1 MHFIKK
7 RASCIKRYTL
17 STEDTLCL
25 KKMHFLHEKVQ
36 KNTLKEKENAEIMH
50 LSALSYEK
58 SAE

>member
-1 MHFIKK
+1 
-7 RASCIKRYTL
+7 
-17 STEDTLCL
+17 
-25 KKMHFLHEKVQ
+25 MHFLHEKVQ